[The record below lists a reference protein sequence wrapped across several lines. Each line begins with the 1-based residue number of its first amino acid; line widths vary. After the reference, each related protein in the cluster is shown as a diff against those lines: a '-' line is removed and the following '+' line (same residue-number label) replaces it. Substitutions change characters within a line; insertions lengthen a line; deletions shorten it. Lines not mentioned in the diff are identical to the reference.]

1 MNLSPSNNLNL
12 FGYNEFFL
20 KLKNLH
26 DKNLLPNKIIFS
38 GANGI
43 GKSTFTY
50 HLINYIFSKNEDNN
64 YNFKDNKIS
73 ENNYSYKLLV
83 KNSHPNL
90 FVITNDDEKNNSQIS
105 KVREMINFTNKSS
118 FNNEFKIVLIDNIEL
133 LNINSINA
141 LLKIVEEPNSN
152 LYFFLIHNNNVKIL
166 STLSSRCIKFRMFI
180 QSNEKSDIINNL
192 LNNNFYSDLNI
203 DFKSIYNSPG
213 EILTLYN
220 FFKEQNINENISIEE
235 FLNLIIEKNLFKKS
249 LFIKKNLGLF
259 IELYFQK
266 KINFY
271 KSKDKFYNLYKN
283 FLIKINE
290 CNRYNLDIESILI
303 EFKGKIIN
311 G

>member
-43 GKSTFTY
+43 GKSTFAY

-64 YNFKDNKIS
+64 YNFKDNQIS

-90 FVITNDDEKNNSQIS
+90 FVITNDDEKSNSQIS

-180 QSNEKSDIINNL
+180 QSNEKLNIINNL

-213 EILTLYN
+213 EILALYN

-303 EFKGKIIN
+303 EFKSKIIN

>member
-12 FGYNEFFL
+12 FGYYEFFL
-20 KLKNLH
+20 NLKNLH

-38 GANGI
+38 GSNGI
-43 GKSTFTY
+43 GKSTFVY
-50 HLINYIFSKNEDNN
+50 HLINYIFSINEDNK

-73 ENNYSYKLLV
+73 ENNYSYKLLA
-83 KNSHPNL
+83 KNCHPNL
-90 FVITNDDEKNNSQIS
+90 FIIANDHEKNNGHIG

-118 FNNEFKIVLIDNIEL
+118 FNDQFKIVLIDNIEL
-133 LNINSINA
+133 LNISSINA
-141 LLKIVEEPNSN
+141 LLKVIEEPNKN
-152 LYFFLIHNNNVKIL
+152 VYFFLIHNNNVKI
-166 STLSSRCIKFRMFI
+166 SDTLNSRCIRFRMFL
-180 QSNEKSDIINNL
+180 QSSEKLNIINNL

-213 EILTLYN
+213 EILMFYN
-220 FFKEQNINENISIEE
+220 FFKEQNINEKISIEE
-235 FLNLIIEKNLFKKS
+235 FLNLIIDKSLFKKS
-249 LFIKKNLGLF
+249 LFIKKNLGIF
-259 IELYFQK
+259 FELYFQK

-271 KSKDKFYNLYKN
+271 KSKDKLYNLYKH
-283 FLIKINE
+283 FLFKINE

>member
-43 GKSTFTY
+43 GKSTFAY

-64 YNFKDNKIS
+64 YNFKDNQIS

-90 FVITNDDEKNNSQIS
+90 FVITNDDEKSNSQIS

-180 QSNEKSDIINNL
+180 QSNEKLNIINNL

-213 EILTLYN
+213 EILSLYH

-271 KSKDKFYNLYKN
+271 KSKDKFYNLYKH

-303 EFKGKIIN
+303 EFKGQIIN